1 MSFLPEDDS
10 FQNFLETSLQLMRRE
25 CAPAYQVLCEL
36 LAPRQVAI
44 AVDREEVVLAFT
56 TERAAML
63 PPAAAQ
69 PALRLQMKRET
80 ILDLTDG
87 KFTLQE
93 AILDGVVTV
102 QGDLKELVLFHEGW
116 LAYMRGAI
124 RCPSLPDLL
133 ERYRYPAELLSY

>member
-1 MSFLPEDDS
+1 LSFLPEDDS
-10 FQNFLETSLQLMRRE
+10 FQKFLETSLHLMQRE
-25 CAPAYQVLCEL
+25 CAPAYQYLCEL

-44 AVDREEVVLAFT
+44 AVDREEVTLAFT
-56 TERAAML
+56 AGQALLL
-63 PPAAAQ
+63 PPGDAQ
-69 PALRLQMKRET
+69 PVIRLQMKRET

-93 AILDGVVTV
+93 AILDGVVSV
-102 QGDLKELVLFHEGW
+102 HGDLKELVLFHEGW

-133 ERYRYPAELLSY
+133 DRFRYPAELSSY